1 VSKNVNFEEVFASR
15 NSHEPI
21 LVIEDEEHESPKFE
35 LRSPVKYKEV
45 QKHLGEAEMN
55 LYPSTS
61 IKIPGWFI
69 EIFRDS

>member
-1 VSKNVNFEEVFASR
+1 
-15 NSHEPI
+15 
-21 LVIEDEEHESPKFE
+21 VIEDDEHESPKFV
-35 LRSPVKYKEV
+35 LPSAVKYREV

-61 IKIPGWFI
+61 IKMPGWFI